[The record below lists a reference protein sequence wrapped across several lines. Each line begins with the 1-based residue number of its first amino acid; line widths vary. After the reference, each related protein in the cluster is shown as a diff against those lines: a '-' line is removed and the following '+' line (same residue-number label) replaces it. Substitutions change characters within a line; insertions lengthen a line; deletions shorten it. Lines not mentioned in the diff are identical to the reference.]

1 MFAPERPKWL
11 GLLYTN
17 KRLHDETSAEIYGSN
32 RFNLV
37 DTTQHQYRLLKAFVD
52 PIGPVNACSL
62 SRLCISFPAA
72 ESREEQPEKIVLRD
86 DDLFS
91 LKLIR
96 EKCTKLTTLEAFI
109 HSHNSKALTKFD
121 EDKPQFTQDA
131 LLHIDAQL
139 KSIPS
144 LNRIIVRMYSGT
156 PTPSAMDLMH
166 GYGWVVLRGDEE
178 P

>member
-1 MFAPERPKWL
+1 MWL
-11 GLLYTN
+11 GLLYAN
-17 KRLHDETSAEIYGSN
+17 KQLHHEASTEMYGSN

-37 DTTQHQYRLLKAFVD
+37 DTMRHQYPLLKSFID
-52 PIGPVNACSL
+52 SIGSVNAGSI

-72 ESREEQPEKIVLRD
+72 ESIEGQPGTIILRD
-86 DDLFS
+86 DDLLS
-91 LKLIR
+91 LKLLR
-96 EKCTKLTTLEAFI
+96 EKCTELTTLETFV
-109 HSHNSKALTKFD
+109 HSNNSNALTKVD
-121 EDKPQFTQDA
+121 EETPQFTRDA

-139 KSIPS
+139 KSMPS

-166 GYGWVVLRGDEE
+166 GLGWVVLRGDEE